1 MWIPKSDHPV
11 PWKDGRRLWRVASAS
26 WGGAVR
32 VAGNSV
38 DGGATAFVGL
48 EGRAGDGSRE
58 GLVRAAPQDL
68 QRGPGN
74 CISPH
79 LGHVMPKLTA
89 KAPLCRGS
97 RGNQVG

>member
-1 MWIPKSDHPV
+1 MWLPKSDHPV
-11 PWKDGRRLWRVASAS
+11 PWKDGRRLSAS
-26 WGGAVR
+26 WGGR
-32 VAGNSV
+32 DCVAGDSG
-38 DGGATAFVGL
+38 DGGVTAFAGL
-48 EGRAGDGSRE
+48 AGRAAEGSRE
-58 GLVRAAPQDL
+58 GPLRAAPQDL